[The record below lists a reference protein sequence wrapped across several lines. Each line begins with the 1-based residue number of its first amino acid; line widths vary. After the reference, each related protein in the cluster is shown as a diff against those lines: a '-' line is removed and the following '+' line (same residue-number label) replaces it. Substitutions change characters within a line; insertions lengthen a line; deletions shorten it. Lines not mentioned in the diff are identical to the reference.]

1 MIFYLALRNVI
12 RNKKNNF
19 IIAFL
24 IAIITFLFFIGNSV
38 MGMIDRSIRHAY
50 IESLTGDVVLEK
62 AGDVTMN
69 FFGANTPVIDSY
81 FTIPVL
87 PFVDEIMKITAAETG
102 IAGVTMQVSGKAYMD
117 FLDVREPVLLCGV
130 DPESYFSVFPGIIL
144 VEGEFLPGGKYGAM
158 ITEERAK
165 RIETRGGKRPQIG
178 MPLLLTSAGAIGFK
192 IREVPLTGIFRYKNP
207 GQFMNE
213 IVIADPQ
220 TVRALNSIQSADSA
234 GGITGEDSL
243 RLLRADP
250 DDIFGEAFAGGYGDE
265 GGRNGTEETGFSTEI
280 LERYLKE
287 TINDERIEKTGS
299 GWNFIMLRLKKGISA
314 GSFIS
319 SLNKKI
325 QPYGLTAVNWRTAA
339 GSSAILSL
347 LVQVLYNSGIFLVCV
362 AGIISVINLLLIT
375 VFRRTR
381 EIGTLR
387 AIGAPDMYIRSLMIC
402 ENLIIAVIAG
412 FAGIAAGLLFMSWV
426 NSLDLRITNDL
437 IVSILGGQVLK
448 FEFLPQAALISFLMA
463 VLFALAASI
472 YPVEVTV
479 RIDPITAVQRG

>member
-1 MIFYLALRNVI
+1 MTFYLALRNI
-12 RNKKNNF
+12 IKNKKNNF

-24 IAIITFLFFIGNSV
+24 IAIITFLFYIGNSV
-38 MGMIDRSIRHAY
+38 MGMIDRSVSRSY

-69 FFGANTPVIDSY
+69 FFGANIPVIDSY

-87 PFVDEIMKITAAETG
+87 PFADEIIKITAAEEG
-102 IAGVTMQVSGKAYMD
+102 IAGITMQVSGKAYMD

-130 DPESYFSVFPGIIL
+130 DPESYFPLFPGIIL
-144 VEGEFLPGGKYGAM
+144 VEGEFLSGGEYGAM

-165 RIETRGGKRPQIG
+165 RIEMLGAERPQIG
-178 MPLLLTSAGAIGFK
+178 MPMLLTSAGAIGFK
-192 IREVPLTGIFRYKNP
+192 IREVPLTGIYRYKNP

-220 TVRALNSIQSADSA
+220 TVRALNSIQSEYSA
-234 GGITGEDSL
+234 ILNANEDFL
-243 RLLRADP
+243 RLIRADP
-250 DDIFGEAFAGGYGDE
+250 DDIFDETFDSGGERGK
-265 GGRNGTEETGFSTEI
+265 NQTEETGFSAEI

-287 TINDERIEKTGS
+287 PANDEHTQEIGS
-299 GWNFIMLRLKKGISA
+299 GWNFIMLRLQKGISA
-314 GSFIS
+314 GAFIS

-325 QPYGLTAVNWRTAA
+325 QPYGLKAVNWRTAA
-339 GSSAILSL
+339 GSSAIFSL
-347 LVQVLYNSGIFLVCV
+347 FIQVLYNSGIFLVCV
-362 AGIISVINLLLIT
+362 AGVISVINLLLIT
-375 VFRRTR
+375 VFRRTK

-387 AIGAPDMYIRSLMIC
+387 AIGATDMYIRSLMIY

-412 FAGIAAGLLFMSWV
+412 FAGLAGGLLFMSWV
-426 NSLDLRITNDL
+426 NSLDLRITNEL
-437 IVSILGGQVLK
+437 IVSILGGEVLK
-448 FEFLPQAALISFLMA
+448 FEFLPQAALISFLIA

-472 YPVEVTV
+472 YPIEVTV